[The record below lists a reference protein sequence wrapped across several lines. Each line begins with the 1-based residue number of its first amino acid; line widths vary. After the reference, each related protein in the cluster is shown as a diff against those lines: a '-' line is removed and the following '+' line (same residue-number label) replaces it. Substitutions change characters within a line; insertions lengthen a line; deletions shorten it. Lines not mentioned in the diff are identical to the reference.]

1 MGTFTVNLVK
11 NTTKNIEEYL
21 RKLKRI
27 EKAHITFRLHQE
39 KDSPLQEPKYDFNK
53 VQEEIEYTN
62 NALNTVRAVLHVF
75 SVSYFV
81 PKYNMTLDE
90 LEMYHQDLSHRCSKL
105 SELANKVP
113 LTRKLINDYR
123 LIHICTNYDID
134 EVKKDYKE
142 LSEERDRVYAVL
154 SDIYENAEFETDDFE
169 IKYSEDEDECYSFY
183 DKIGSEYDDQDDDD
197 DEIWP
202 ITLEKRDDFFGM

>member
-11 NTTKNIEEYL
+11 DTNKNIENYL

-27 EKAHITFRLHQE
+27 EKAHITFRLHQA

-53 VQEEIEYTN
+53 VQEEIEYVTC
-62 NALNTVRAVLHVF
+62 ALNMARTILHVF

-90 LEMYHQDLSHRCSKL
+90 LEMYHQDLSHRCSRL
-105 SELANKVP
+105 SELANEVP
-113 LTRKLINDYR
+113 LTRKLVNDYR
-123 LIHICTNYDID
+123 LMHICTNYDIN
-134 EVKKDYKE
+134 EAKKDYKE

-154 SDIYENAEFETDDFE
+154 SDIYENVEFETDNFE
-169 IKYSEDEDECYSFY
+169 ITYDEVECYSFY
-183 DKIGSEYDDQDDDD
+183 GKIGSEYDDQDDDD
-197 DEIWP
+197 NEIWP